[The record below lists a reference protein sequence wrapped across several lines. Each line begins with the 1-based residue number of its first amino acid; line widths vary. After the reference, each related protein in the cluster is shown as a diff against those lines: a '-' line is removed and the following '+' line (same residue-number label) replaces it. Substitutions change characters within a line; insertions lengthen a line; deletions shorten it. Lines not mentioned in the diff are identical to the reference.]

1 MMVKGH
7 SGFVGLGSRLPVTTN
22 TVNEKWFS
30 RWTHGWKYQRG
41 ARIIYCWKIN
51 IVFHDESNG

>member
-41 ARIIYCWKIN
+41 ARI
-51 IVFHDESNG
+51 